1 MRVDGRSEEVAGRVV
16 HAPHAI
22 PPLARFDERFLV
34 KKLAAMCVSAIASIV
49 VYLLTG
55 DRSVKS
61 ARCPWRLIGRLRVCL
76 NHQYAEDGVYAV
88 TLTVTTTDGRTDSAT
103 RIVPVPTHDVAIVS
117 MDVAKIGVVGSTRT
131 VSVYVASGDY
141 TENVQVYLLRSV
153 REDSKPSTFRRRR
166 SPRPQP
172 LQVRIHVHEQR
183 CFIGNDR
190 LPGAR
195 RDHGSCR
202 SDPRR
207 QHPYFGKREGRG
219 QALTSGTSP
228 RPPPQLLSPG
238 SGRRDCPLCD

>member
-88 TLTVTTTDGRTDSAT
+88 TPHGDDNRWAAHRQCNAYRPGAYTRRGHRQHGRCKD
-103 RIVPVPTHDVAIVS
+103 
-117 MDVAKIGVVGSTRT
+117 
-131 VSVYVASGDY
+131 
-141 TENVQVYLLRSV
+141 
-153 REDSKPSTFRRRR
+153 RRRGKHQDGER
-166 SPRPQP
+166 LCCERRLHRECAGVPIAVRPG
-172 LQVRIHVHEQR
+172 RIR
-183 CFIGNDR
+183 N
-190 LPGAR
+190 R
-195 RDHGSCR
+195 RP
-202 SDPRR
+202 SDPDD
-207 QHPYFGKREGRG
+207 PREHNRC
-219 QALTSGTSP
+219 L
-228 RPPPQLLSPG
+228 
-238 SGRRDCPLCD
+238 